1 LKPDKPRLD
10 NKIARVHFCNQM
22 VSLLLTPSVTPLALI
37 ISAQGLVRT
46 HPQFARWNLSSNLP
60 KQTLTLRH
68 TLDPKASCTAKVR
81 GLIVELAASP
91 AAAGILKPLIS
102 FLVGNGLAGSVVEVA
117 DHPKEEAVA
126 AKPKK
131 TARFASNLEAV
142 EAAATAF
149 PGLLIVHDNAL
160 KVAADSDFE
169 DPDFTYGALM
179 ALADIALRERNY
191 GLKSTRQAHLA
202 KKGLNYASGSSGSTL
217 NKLRK
222 DYTVIHEGERIVI
235 AGHISKGVKARRLL
249 RIYFAWLPE
258 SRSFLIGHV
267 GEHLPTETNSH

>member
-1 LKPDKPRLD
+1 
-10 NKIARVHFCNQM
+10 M
-22 VSLLLTPSVTPLALI
+22 TSLTLSPATTPLDLI

-102 FLVGNGLAGSVVEVA
+102 FLIGNGLTGSVIKVEEPHVA
-117 DHPKEEAVA
+117 EKAPPAPE
-126 AKPKK
+126 K

-160 KVAADSDFE
+160 KVAAESDFE

-202 KKGLNYASGSSGSTL
+202 KKGFNYASGSSGSTL

-222 DYTVIHEGERIVI
+222 DYTVLHEGTRVVI

>member
-1 LKPDKPRLD
+1 
-10 NKIARVHFCNQM
+10 M
-22 VSLLLTPSVTPLALI
+22 VSLLLTPSVTPLDLI

-46 HPQFARWNLSSNLP
+46 HPQFARWKLSSNLP

-68 TLDPKASCTAKVR
+68 DLDPKASCTAKVR
-81 GLIVELAASP
+81 GPKVELAASP
-91 AAAGILKPLIS
+91 AATGILKPLIS
-102 FLVGNGLAGSVVEVA
+102 YFIGKGLAGAIIETKEQ
-117 DHPKEEAVA
+117 PKPDAVA
-126 AKPKK
+126 STPKK
-131 TARFASNLEAV
+131 PARFASNLEAV
-142 EAAATAF
+142 EAAGIAF

-169 DPDFTYGALM
+169 DPDFTYAALM
-179 ALADIALRERNY
+179 ALADIALRERNF
-191 GLKSTRQAHLA
+191 GIKGTRQAHLA
-202 KKGLNYASGSSGSTL
+202 KKGFNYASGSSGSTL